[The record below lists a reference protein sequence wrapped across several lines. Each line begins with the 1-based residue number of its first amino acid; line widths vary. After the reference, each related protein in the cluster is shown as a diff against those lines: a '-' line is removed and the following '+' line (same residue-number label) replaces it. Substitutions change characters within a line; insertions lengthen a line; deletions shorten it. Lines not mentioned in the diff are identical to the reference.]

1 LETAEPPSHP
11 PADFRRR
18 AGARAIDL
26 LIGLAPLALVSR
38 GQPRAGE
45 FLCILLLLAAD
56 SLFGTGRSL
65 GKRAAGLR
73 VLAIDSR
80 RPAGIL
86 ACLRRN
92 AVFAVAPLPALL
104 GAPHPLAVTL
114 LCLGVICALEASVAL
129 RPLTRDFGQRR
140 FGDLIAGTQ
149 VVDGSIALGLG
160 QFAPHDATP
169 AAAPL
174 VSSRA
179 ARERVKP
186 CPGPGMRAP
195 DAGLHEEACASP

>member
-1 LETAEPPSHP
+1 LETAEPPSLP

-26 LIGLAPLALVSR
+26 LIGLAPLVLVPR

-45 FLCILLLLAAD
+45 MLCCLLLLAAD

-73 VLAIDSR
+73 VIAVETR

-92 AVFAVAPLPALL
+92 AVFAVAPVPALL

-114 LCLGVICALEASVAL
+114 VVLAVICAIEAGVAL
-129 RPLTRDFGQRR
+129 RPLTRDFGRR
-140 FGDLIAGTQ
+140 RIGDLIAGTQ

-160 QFAPHDATP
+160 HVVRPDASR

-179 ARERVKP
+179 ARERGKP

>member
-1 LETAEPPSHP
+1 METAEPPSYP
-11 PADFRRR
+11 PADLRRR
-18 AGARAIDL
+18 AVARVVDL
-26 LIGLAPLALVSR
+26 LIGLAPLVLVPR

-45 FLCILLLLAAD
+45 LLCILLLLAAD

-73 VLAIDSR
+73 VLALDTR

-92 AVFAVAPLPALL
+92 AVFALSPLPALL

-114 LCLGVICALEASVAL
+114 LALAVICAVEAGVAL

-140 FGDLIAGTQ
+140 LGDLLAGTQ
-149 VVDGSIALGLG
+149 VIDGSIALGLPQG
-160 QFAPHDATP
+160 APADSIH

-174 VSSRA
+174 VTSRA
-179 ARERVKP
+179 ARGHNRQR
-186 CPGPGMRAP
+186 PGPGVRAP